1 VSPYRSSLWRPFNDD
16 NNLGKKE
23 EEEETCLFFSL
34 KFNGLNML
42 QRSSSVFQFFGAC
55 FISVGFFFFVRPIPA
70 APIRPSN
77 ENRKQ
82 KSVCRKAIGIF
93 IWSRR
98 AD

>member
-55 FISVGFFFFVRPIPA
+55 FISVGFFFFCSADSGSSYPPV
-70 APIRPSN
+70 
-77 ENRKQ
+77 ERK
-82 KSVCRKAIGIF
+82 
-93 IWSRR
+93 
-98 AD
+98 